1 MMKFTKAFYLSI
13 AATLLISAAS
23 FAQTSTGK
31 LSLTKGQKL
40 QIDNNIK
47 SVINQEMMGQSI
59 EITLDANLV
68 HQVEVK
74 DKKDKSYMV
83 SSTLTKLTTNGNAMG
98 QSMSFDSDKKEDQES
113 ETGKAMKDQLNVVKN
128 VELNETAQ
136 VINTVKSDKK
146 ASSGGQL
153 MDMVA
158 SVTGGNADE
167 SNGANAAF
175 EVMPAGKKVGDS
187 WSDSTI
193 TNEIKTYRNYTI
205 KEIKGHDAT
214 LLLTGT
220 QITKKKVEQQGME
233 INVTMEG
240 KLSGEGIVDMVT
252 GIVKEKTMVMDGTGS
267 AEVMGQNIPV
277 TTKTTTKTTV
287 KSI

>member
-1 MMKFTKAFYLSI
+1 MMKFTKPFYFSM
-13 AATLLISAAS
+13 AATFLISAAS

-31 LSLTKGQKL
+31 LSLVKGQKL

-59 EITLDANLV
+59 EIILDANLI

-113 ETGKAMKDQLNVVKN
+113 ETGKAMKDQLNVVKD

-136 VINTVKSDKK
+136 VINAVKSDKK

-267 AEVMGQNIPV
+267 AEVMGQSIPV